1 MHSRHLLN
9 GLLLCLTCSTAWG
22 GTPEIVLFNWSDYL
36 PQEVLERFTRETG
49 ISVRTTTYD
58 SNEAMYAKLKLLN
71 GGGYDVAFP
80 SSYFVDKMR
89 KEGMLRRI
97 DKGKLPHFNNL
108 DPRQLDQPF
117 DPGNLYSVPYLWGT
131 TGIMVNT
138 AKFKPSELVAWAD
151 LWKPEFRNRLLLPND
166 MREAFHVALRVL
178 GFSGNTTDRE
188 QIRQAYE
195 MLKKLLPNIRIF
207 SSDAIDVLFVT
218 GEVDAGVAWNGI
230 AYKAR
235 HEDSHLRYIHPREGV
250 ILWMDNLVILKNAP
264 HAELAHQLIDFILRP
279 GIAQLITEKIGYT
292 SPNAEAIKRLDPQ
305 LRSDPTA
312 YPDDTIVSKG
322 EYQTDIGPA
331 IAIYS
336 EYWEKLKAE

>member
-1 MHSRHLLN
+1 MLRRHILYIPF
-9 GLLLCLTCSTAWG
+9 LCLACSIAGG
-22 GTPEIVLFNWSDYL
+22 GTPELVLFNWSDYL
-36 PQEVLERFTRETG
+36 PQEVLEQFTRETG
-49 ISVRTTTYD
+49 IRVRTTTYD
-58 SNEAMYAKLKLLN
+58 SNEAMYAKLKLLG
-71 GGGYDVAFP
+71 GGGYDIAFP

-89 KEGMLRRI
+89 KEGLLSRI
-97 DKGKLPHFNNL
+97 DKGKLPNFTNL

-138 AKFKPSELVAWAD
+138 AKFKPSELAAWAD
-151 LWKPEFRNRLLLPND
+151 LWKPAFRNRLLLPND

-195 MLKKLLPNIRIF
+195 LLKKLLPNVRIF

-218 GEVDAGVAWNGI
+218 GEVDAGVAWNGT

-235 HEDSHLRYIHPREGV
+235 LEDSRLRYIHPSEGV
-250 ILWMDNLVILKNAP
+250 ILWMDNLVIPNNAP

-279 GIAQLITEKIGYT
+279 GIARLITEKIGYA
-292 SPNAEAIKRLDPQ
+292 SPNAEAVKRLDPQ
-305 LRSDPTA
+305 LRGDPTV
-312 YPDDTIVSKG
+312 YPDEAIVSKG

-336 EYWEKLKAE
+336 DYWEKLKAE